1 MICTGRISVAAS
13 SVIDSSVS
21 LEGVASGRLRNDIPA
36 ELKAGIDFDI
46 LKTYYVYMKS
56 KGRGA
61 IW

>member
-1 MICTGRISVAAS
+1 MIYIVRTSVDVS
-13 SVIDSSVS
+13 SAINSSVS
-21 LEGVASGRLRNDIPA
+21 LEGVASDRLRNDIPA
-36 ELKAGIDFDI
+36 ELKSGIDFDI